1 MENEG
6 VVRESYGS
14 GAMEK
19 TVRVRPAT
27 ILIFM
32 VEYSFVGRVAGKNG
46 REAGGNCRGASGEAW
61 GG

>member
-1 MENEG
+1 
-6 VVRESYGS
+6 
-14 GAMEK
+14 MEK